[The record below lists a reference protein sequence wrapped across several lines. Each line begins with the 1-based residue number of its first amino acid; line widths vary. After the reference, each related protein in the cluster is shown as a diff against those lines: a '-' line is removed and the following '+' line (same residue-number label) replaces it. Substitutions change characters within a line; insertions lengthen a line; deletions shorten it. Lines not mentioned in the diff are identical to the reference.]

1 MISKR
6 EFTVHE
12 QSFDIHGKSMSF
24 QTGKIATQ
32 ADGSIMIRMEDNVMH
47 IAAVMQKSAKPEID
61 FMPLMIDFRDSY
73 SAAGKIGGGQF
84 RKREWRP
91 SDASIL
97 YARLTDRALRPMF
110 PKGMINET
118 VITVTPLAM
127 DQEQDLGVM
136 TIIGSSLA
144 VMAAGIPF
152 DGPVGAA
159 RIGYKDGQ
167 FIVNPTRAELETGM
181 ANLIVAGKKW
191 SINMIE
197 CDARE
202 IPADKIKEAFKI
214 GQAEIDASCAMQA
227 EFIAKLT
234 ISPKEITYNK
244 PNEAVIARV
253 SGIINSEK
261 LQAMT
266 GNTKV
271 SFNDLYYTYEKE
283 VLELAKEKMDEDTD
297 GHFTYSKVKMAVFDV
312 IKKFIRHRTIT
323 EGIRIDNRTPEDIRP
338 IYCEVDLLPRVHGSA
353 LFRRGDTQILSTV
366 TLGAPGDTETQ
377 ESMEED
383 DVKKRYMHH
392 YNFPPFS
399 VNEARGMRGPG
410 RREIGHGRLAEKAL
424 EYMIPDAETSPYVIR
439 VVSECMGS
447 GGSTSMGS
455 VCGSTM
461 SLMAAGVKLIKP
473 VAGIAMGLMSETD
486 EDGNI
491 WAYKV
496 ITDLMG
502 TEDFTGDMD
511 FKVAG
516 TRDGITAIQLDTKL
530 KGISMEIIF
539 ETIDR
544 SLVWYNQIMDVMLET
559 IPAPREQVA
568 QYAPKIKV
576 IKIHPDKVRAV
587 IGKGWDV
594 INNIIEVCGWVKID
608 FEDDG
613 TCFIT
618 HNDQAMIDKAVV
630 MIEDIAVDLE
640 IGVPYDGVVSRVED
654 YGLFIALPKKKSGM
668 LHISKI
674 GQKYEDSLTKHFK
687 IGDKMKVK
695 ITAVDDK
702 GRINLERVL

>member
-1 MISKR
+1 MIQKR
-6 EFTVHE
+6 QFTVIE
-12 QSFDIHGKSMSF
+12 QSFDIHGKTMSF
-24 QTGKIATQ
+24 QTGKLATQ
-32 ADGSIMIRMEDNVMH
+32 ADGSITIGLGDNVMH

-84 RKREWRP
+84 RKREGRP
-91 SDASIL
+91 SDAVVL
-97 YARLTDRALRPMF
+97 YGRLTDRALRPMF
-110 PKGMINET
+110 PKGMINDT

-214 GQAEIDASCAMQA
+214 GQAEIDASCTMQA

-234 ISPKEITYNK
+234 INTKEITYNK
-244 PNEAVIARV
+244 PSEAVIARV

-283 VLELAKEKMDEDTD
+283 VLELAKEKMAEDTD

-312 IKKFIRHRTIT
+312 IKKFIRHRTIA

-486 EDGNI
+486 EDGTI

-496 ITDLMG
+496 ITDLME

-530 KGISMEIIF
+530 KGISMDIIF
-539 ETIDR
+539 ETIDK
-544 SLVWYNQIMDVMLET
+544 SLVGYNQIMDLMLET
-559 IPAPREQVA
+559 IPTPREEVGK
-568 QYAPKIKV
+568 YAPKIKV
-576 IKIHPDKVRAV
+576 LKIAPDKVRAV
-587 IGKGWDV
+587 IGKWGDV

-618 HNDQAMIDKAVV
+618 HNDQTMIDKAIA

-654 YGLFIALPKKKSGM
+654 YGLFISLPKKKSGM

-702 GRINLERVL
+702 GRTNLERVL